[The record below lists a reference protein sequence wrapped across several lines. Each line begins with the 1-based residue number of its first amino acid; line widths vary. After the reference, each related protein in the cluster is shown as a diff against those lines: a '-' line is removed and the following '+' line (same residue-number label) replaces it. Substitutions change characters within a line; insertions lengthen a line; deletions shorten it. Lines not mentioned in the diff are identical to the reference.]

1 MKVAWIGIGRM
12 GGPMA
17 MNVLKGG
24 HELTVHDLR
33 REAATP
39 FLENG
44 AVWADSPASAARGQ
58 EVVVTCLPMPRDVE
72 AVMLGGFGDPSP
84 RPSPARGEGAK
95 GAGEGVIDGIAKS
108 AVAVDCST
116 NSVESVKRLHSEY
129 AKRGVQFLD
138 APVSGGVRGA
148 MTRDLCVM
156 ASGDEATFSRVRS
169 VFDAMGDKVMYCG
182 PAGNGTVCKLSHNM
196 FAFMLGQI
204 TAETLTMGVKAGV
217 PLKTLVEAIAK
228 SAAGKN
234 PPLTRFQKEPVTR
247 DFEPD
252 ALTFTL
258 ALARKDMRLACELAR
273 QVDVPMAMA
282 NAAEQT
288 MIECM
293 NRGWGRRKAEVT
305 RLLQE
310 ERANVDLSK
319 G

>member
-1 MKVAWIGIGRM
+1 M

-24 HELTVHDLR
+24 HSLTVHDIR
-33 REAATP
+33 REAAAP
-39 FLENG
+39 FLEAG
-44 AVWADSPASAARGQ
+44 AKWAGTPAEAARGQ
-58 EVVVTCLPMPRDVE
+58 DAVITCLPMPRDVD
-72 AVMLGGFGDPSP
+72 AVMLG
-84 RPSPARGEGAK
+84 EH
-95 GAGEGVIDGIAKS
+95 GVASGIAGPT
-108 AVAVDCST
+108 VAIDSST
-116 NSVESVKRLHSEY
+116 NSVETVKKLHVEF
-129 AKRGVQFLD
+129 ARRGIQFLD

-156 ASGDEATFSRVRS
+156 ASGDEATFNRVRS

-182 PAGNGTVCKLSHNM
+182 PVGNGTVCKLAHNM
-196 FAFMLGQI
+196 FAFVLGQV

-217 PLKTLVEAIAK
+217 PLRTLVEAISK

-234 PPLTRFQKEPVTR
+234 PPLTRFQNEPVTR

-258 ALARKDMRLACELAR
+258 ALARKDMRLATELAR
-273 QVDVPMAMA
+273 QVDVPMPIA
-282 NAAEQT
+282 NVAEQN

-293 NRGWGRRKAEVT
+293 NRGWGRKKAEVT

-310 ERANVDLSK
+310 ERSNADLSK
-319 G
+319 A

>member
-17 MNVLKGG
+17 MNVFRGG
-24 HELTVHDLR
+24 HQLTVHDLR

-44 AVWADSPASAARGQ
+44 AKWAHSPAEAARGQ

-72 AVMLGGFGDPSP
+72 AVMLGEDGVT
-84 RPSPARGEGAK
+84 K
-95 GAGEGVIDGIAKS
+95 GISRS
-108 AVAVDCST
+108 AVAVDSST
-116 NSVESVKRLHSEY
+116 NSVEVVRRLHADF

-156 ASGDEATFSRVRS
+156 AGGDEATFNRVRS

-182 PAGNGTVCKLSHNM
+182 PVGNGTVCKLAHNM
-196 FAFMLGQI
+196 FAFVLGQV

-217 PLKTLVEAIAK
+217 PLKTLVEAISK

-234 PPLTRFQKEPVTR
+234 PPLTRYRNEPVTR

-273 QVDVPMAMA
+273 QFDVPMPLA
-282 NAAEQT
+282 NVAEQN

-293 NRGWGRRKAEVT
+293 NRGWGRKKAEVT

-310 ERANVDLSK
+310 ERAGVDLSK
-319 G
+319 A